1 VATSGTVPLV
11 SSELA
16 VGDVMFTFW
25 KLLVIAVLVVAGV
38 VVLFGLISALAGI
51 LWTIVKLALLAV
63 IVVAVALWLLRKK

>member
-1 VATSGTVPLV
+1 
-11 SSELA
+11 
-16 VGDVMFTFW
+16 MFTFW